1 MSSVKIFLAE
11 DEERM
16 RAELRDLLCKNGLAC
31 DAAVDFHDLP
41 GQILASGADLIVLDL
56 NLPELDGLSV
66 LRMVRAQSDVPILIL
81 TSRESEID
89 ELMGMHLGADDFM
102 TKPFNAQ
109 ILIARIESILRRTA
123 RQNDASAVL
132 SGEGLTLD
140 LLRGTVTGP
149 TGSVELSKNEQT
161 ILGLLLRRRG
171 QIVLREDLIDA
182 LWQSDTFVDDNTLSV
197 NVARL
202 RQQLK
207 EVGAPDVIKTRRG
220 QGYQL

>member
-1 MSSVKIFLAE
+1 MKIFVAE

-16 RAELRDLLCKNGLAC
+16 CAELQQLLQKNGFSC
-31 DAAVDFHDLP
+31 TAADGFQDLP
-41 GQILASGADLIVLDL
+41 GQILASDADLILLDL
-56 NLPELDGLSV
+56 NLPELDGLTV
-66 LRMVRAQSDVPILIL
+66 LKTIRAQSEVPVLIL
-81 TSRESEID
+81 TSRDSEID

-109 ILIARIESILRRTA
+109 ILIARIESVLRRTA
-123 RQNDASAVL
+123 RQSEVGTVL

-149 TGSVELSKNEQT
+149 AGSVELSKNEQT

-171 QIVLREDLIDA
+171 EIVTREDLIDA

-207 EVGAPDVIKTRRG
+207 EVGAVGVIKTRRG
-220 QGYQL
+220 QGYQI

>member
-1 MSSVKIFLAE
+1 MTIFLAE
-11 DEERM
+11 DDERM
-16 RAELRDLLCKNGLAC
+16 RAELQQLLRKNGFDCEAT
-31 DAAVDFHDLP
+31 ADFHDLP
-41 GQILASGADLIVLDL
+41 GQILQSEADLVLLDL
-56 NLPELDGLSV
+56 NLPELDGLTV
-66 LRMVRAQSDVPILIL
+66 LRTVRTSSEVPVLIL
-81 TSRESEID
+81 TSRDSEID

-109 ILIARIESILRRTA
+109 ILIARIESVLRRTA
-123 RQNDASAVL
+123 RQSDAGAVL
-132 SGEGLTLD
+132 SGAGLTLD
-140 LLRGTVTGP
+140 LLRGTVSGP
-149 TGSVELSKNEQT
+149 SGSVELSKNEQT

-171 QIVLREDLIDA
+171 EIVTREDLIDA

-207 EVGAPDVIKTRRG
+207 DVGAGGVIKTRRG

>member
-1 MSSVKIFLAE
+1 MKIFLAE

-16 RAELRDLLCKNGLAC
+16 RLELQELLRKNGFNC
-31 DAAVDFHDLP
+31 EAATEFHDLP
-41 GQILASGADLIVLDL
+41 GQIVTSGADLILLDL

-66 LRMVRAQSDVPILIL
+66 LKMVRSQSDVPVLIL
-81 TSRESEID
+81 TSRDSEID

-102 TKPFNAQ
+102 TKPFNSQ

-123 RQNDASAVL
+123 RKSDEGAILSSA
-132 SGEGLTLD
+132 GLTLD
-140 LLRGTVTGP
+140 LLRGTVSGP
-149 TGSVELSKNEQT
+149 AGSVELSKNEQT
-161 ILGLLLRRRG
+161 ILGLLLRRCG
-171 QIVLREDLIDA
+171 EIVTREDLIDA

-207 EVGAPDVIKTRRG
+207 EVGAADVVKTRRG

>member
-1 MSSVKIFLAE
+1 MKIFLAE

-16 RAELRDLLCKNGLAC
+16 RTELQQLLQKNGFAC
-31 DAAVDFHDLP
+31 DAATAFRSLP
-41 GQILASGADLIVLDL
+41 EQILRSDADLILLDL
-56 NLPELDGLSV
+56 NLPELDGLTV
-66 LRMVRAQSDVPILIL
+66 LRTVRAESDVPVLIL
-81 TSRESEID
+81 TSRDSEID

-109 ILIARIESILRRTA
+109 ILVARIESILRRTA
-123 RQNDASAVL
+123 RQSDAGSIL

-140 LLRGTVTGP
+140 LLRGTVAGP
-149 TGSVELSKNEQT
+149 AGSVELSKNEQT

-171 QIVLREDLIDA
+171 EIVPREDLIDA

-202 RQQLK
+202 RQQLNQ
-207 EVGAPDVIKTRRG
+207 VGAAGVIKTRRG